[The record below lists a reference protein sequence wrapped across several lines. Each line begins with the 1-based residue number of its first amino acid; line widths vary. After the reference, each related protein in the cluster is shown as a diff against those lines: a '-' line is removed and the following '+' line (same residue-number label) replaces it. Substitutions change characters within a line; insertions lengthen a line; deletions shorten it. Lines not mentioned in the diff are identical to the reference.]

1 MGQTEDGEK
10 LLSVGAPGW
19 EEVDQGVQEAIQEL
33 ALEEVQEAA
42 QVLSLEEVLH
52 GVQLLSLEEVLQGVQ
67 VQALEEVQ
75 EAAQVLA
82 LEEVLQGVQV
92 QALGKV
98 LEEPWG
104 DSDLEGGHHTPGQGV
119 EGAGAGGGQEVES
132 VTGV

>member
-42 QVLSLEEVLH
+42 QVLSLEEVQ
-52 GVQLLSLEEVLQGVQ
+52 GRVQLLSLEEVLQGVQ
-67 VQALEEVQ
+67 L
-75 EAAQVLA
+75 LS

-104 DSDLEGGHHTPGQGV
+104 DSDLEGGHHTPGQVV
-119 EGAGAGGGQEVES
+119 EGAGAGGGQEAES